1 MKNFRKILV
10 VVLALALVFAL
21 AACTKDAGKDP
32 GSNQVPTSD
41 GLHFEFTAVDLEGSK
56 MEYDVPFTDGQTV
69 GEALLAEELIA
80 GEEGEYGL
88 YVKTVSGITLD
99 YDTDGAY
106 WSFYIGDEP
115 AATGVDGEKAVAGAS
130 YSFVATKG

>member
-21 AACTKDAGKDP
+21 AACTKDP
-32 GSNQVPTSD
+32 GSNQGPTSD
-41 GLHFEFTAVDLEGSK
+41 GLHFEFTVVDLEGSE

-80 GEEGEYGL
+80 GEESEYGL

-106 WSFYIGDEP
+106 WSFYIGNEP
-115 AATGVDGEKAVAGAS
+115 AATGVDGEKAVAGAN